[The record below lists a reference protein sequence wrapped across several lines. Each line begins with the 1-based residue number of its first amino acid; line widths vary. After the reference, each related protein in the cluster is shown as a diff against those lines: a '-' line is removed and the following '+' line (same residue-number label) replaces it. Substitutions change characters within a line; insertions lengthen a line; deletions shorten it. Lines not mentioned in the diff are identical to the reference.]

1 MEKQSYYS
9 RFTSNTILFR
19 KTYNCFVG
27 WAFLEILAAIQFL
40 HKMSDLSKR
49 QVCSLR
55 DLLIPVQSLLT
66 VLKHNYVTVCMNFP
80 LSLDWQREYV
90 LS

>member
-1 MEKQSYYS
+1 MEKQSSYS

-40 HKMSDLSKR
+40 HKMSDLSK
-49 QVCSLR
+49 
-55 DLLIPVQSLLT
+55 SLLSKGFADSGSISFDCVET
-66 VLKHNYVTVCMNFP
+66 
-80 LSLDWQREYV
+80 
-90 LS
+90 

>member
-1 MEKQSYYS
+1 MEKQSSHS

-49 QVCSLR
+49 QVCSLKGFA
-55 DLLIPVQSLLT
+55 DSGSISFDCVET
-66 VLKHNYVTVCMNFP
+66 
-80 LSLDWQREYV
+80 
-90 LS
+90 

>member
-1 MEKQSYYS
+1 MEKQSSYS

-40 HKMSDLSKR
+40 HKISDLSKR
-49 QVCSLR
+49 QVCSLFKGFA
-55 DLLIPVQSLLT
+55 DSGSISYNCVKT
-66 VLKHNYVTVCMNFP
+66 
-80 LSLDWQREYV
+80 
-90 LS
+90 

>member
-1 MEKQSYYS
+1 MEKQSSYS

-40 HKMSDLSKR
+40 NKMSDLS
-49 QVCSLR
+49 
-55 DLLIPVQSLLT
+55 
-66 VLKHNYVTVCMNFP
+66 
-80 LSLDWQREYV
+80 
-90 LS
+90 